1 MHIRQV
7 ELESQKIKQEVYGK
21 SGFLSHDDD
30 DDDDKNAST
39 GVEGVIFYKPGGVVY
54 K

>member
-30 DDDDKNAST
+30 DDKNAST